1 MNDNIN
7 AGLAARIVDP
17 DGGANV
23 AAKAERLRAEGV
35 QNATFLPSDST
46 VSCKWMG

>member
-1 MNDNIN
+1 MNDYIN

-23 AAKAERLRAEGV
+23 AAKAKRLRAEGV
-35 QNATFLPSDST
+35 QNANFQVIPPFPAS
-46 VSCKWMG
+46 G